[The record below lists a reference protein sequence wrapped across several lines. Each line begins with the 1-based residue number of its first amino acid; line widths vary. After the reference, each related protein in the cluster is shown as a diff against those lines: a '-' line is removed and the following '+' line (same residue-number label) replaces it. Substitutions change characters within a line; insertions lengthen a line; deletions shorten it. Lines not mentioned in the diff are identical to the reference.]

1 MKYICAE
8 CHKEQPVN
16 PERYRCECGGLFS
29 LSFDKSAPDFSQTVH
44 AADRSLWKFA
54 NALPPIDPQV
64 VQGTTMGEGGTPLIS
79 LNAHLWGK
87 ADYYMPT
94 LSFKDRGA
102 VVLVAAMR
110 GMGVQRCVID
120 SSGNAATAVAAY
132 CTRVGIACEVFV
144 PAHTSAK
151 KIEQIEAHGAVVHRI
166 PGTREDTADAAI
178 AHVERTGAF
187 YASHIFNPLFWEGT
201 KTYLY
206 ELFEQFGETLP
217 DLLVLPVGNGTLLM
231 GVALALKELKAW
243 GLVDRIPLVIAVQAA
258 NCAPLASAYLAGSQ
272 DVHEVPSLPTLAEGI
287 ASARP
292 ARGAEILQA
301 MRDMGGRFVTV
312 TEDEILASRDAL
324 ARKGVYVE
332 LTSAANHAGYL
343 AALRQD
349 AQLGLLK
356 AVVPLCGA
364 GLKSAH

>member
-1 MKYICAE
+1 MKYICTE

-16 PERYRCECGGLFS
+16 PDRYRCECGGLFS
-29 LSFDKSAPDFSQTVH
+29 LSFDKTAPDFSQTAY
-44 AADRSLWKFA
+44 AAERSLWKYA
-54 NALPPIDPQV
+54 NALPPIDQQIV
-64 VQGTTMGEGGTPLIS
+64 HETTMGEGGTPLIS
-79 LNAHLWGK
+79 LGTHLWGK

-110 GMGVQRCVID
+110 GMGVRRCVID

-132 CTRVGIACEVFV
+132 CTRVGIDCEVFV

-178 AHVERTGAF
+178 AHVEKTGAF

-206 ELFEQFGETLP
+206 ELFEQFGGALP

-231 GVALALKELKAW
+231 GVALALRELKEW
-243 GLVDRIPLVIAVQAA
+243 GLVDRFPLVIAVQAA
-258 NCAPLASAYLAGSQ
+258 NCAPLAAAYLAGSLV
-272 DVHEVPSLPTLAEGI
+272 VHEVPSKPTLAEGI

-301 MRDMGGRFVTV
+301 MHLMGGRFVTV
-312 TEDEILASRDAL
+312 SEEDILASRDAL

-343 AALRQD
+343 AALRED
-349 AQLGLLK
+349 AQLGLLD